1 MLYVT
6 GDVHGE
12 HRWNKRCLPNVDKL
26 TDEDILFVCGDFGH
40 IFHGNKLEESHLN
53 GMEKYKFTIAF
64 VDGNHENFDL
74 IYTYPK
80 EIWQGGYVHRIRK
93 NVVHLCRGQVFEIAG
108 KRIFS
113 MGGGYS
119 RDKALRKEGI
129 SWWPQEMPNEDEYN
143 EAEANLRKVNF
154 KVDYILTHTA
164 PEETMSIFHPFHPE
178 EARLNSFLEW
188 VRENTEYKH
197 WYFGHLHRNE
207 DLWRKQT
214 VLWFDVRNMQTNE
227 SVFDEEGAERYF

>member
-12 HRWNKRCLPNVDKL
+12 HRWNKRCLQNVDKL

-80 EIWQGGYVHRIRK
+80 EIWQGGYVHRIK
-93 NVVHLCRGQVFEIAG
+93 KTWCI
-108 KRIFS
+108 
-113 MGGGYS
+113 Y
-119 RDKALRKEGI
+119 
-129 SWWPQEMPNEDEYN
+129 
-143 EAEANLRKVNF
+143 AEARCLKLQENAFSVWVAVTPETKHYARKV
-154 KVDYILTHTA
+154 
-164 PEETMSIFHPFHPE
+164 
-178 EARLNSFLEW
+178 
-188 VRENTEYKH
+188 
-197 WYFGHLHRNE
+197 
-207 DLWRKQT
+207 
-214 VLWFDVRNMQTNE
+214 
-227 SVFDEEGAERYF
+227 